1 MKLRKI
7 TMLMACAIS
16 APALAWTNGDF
27 NGNVDIGGSITPEQY
42 SQSWQWESGTDL
54 NNFVNSVQQMTDGFK
69 KLDITADKNYLI
81 LRGTTTAAIFA
92 GPGEGAVPNIAFSD
106 YEGNSV
112 SLNQDTSADQGTG
125 YFELPIKDDSNKK
138 LGTLRVN
145 ATAAGL
151 LVGGYNGKPSYVSLK
166 ATNSNH
172 AFYGGLFGKV
182 MADGNTANALMNIFA
197 LPEKNALWRQIK
209 AHPNIDPAIAS
220 KASMARTTWSMFG
233 VFNSTTKTSVN
244 YMQAPAA
251 ASYAM
256 GVKTG
261 QLLNATFDNPIT
273 STTKW
278 SAPLNIAVTYN

>member
-16 APALAWTNGDF
+16 APALAWTAGDF

-54 NNFVNSVQQMTDGFK
+54 NNFVNSVQQMTEDSK
-69 KLDITADKNYLI
+69 KLDITAEKGYLI
-81 LRGTTTAAIFA
+81 LRGTTTAAVLA
-92 GPGEGAVPNIAFSD
+92 NPGEGAIPNIAFSD

-112 SLNQDTSADQGTG
+112 SLNQDSGNAAGTG
-125 YFELPIKDDSNKK
+125 YFELPIKDDSNQK

-145 ATAAGL
+145 TTAAGL
-151 LVGGYNGKPSYVSLK
+151 LVGAFDATTAAFGSVK
-166 ATNSNH
+166 ATSSNH
-172 AFYGGLFGKV
+172 AFYGGLFKNPFTKGIE
-182 MADGNTANALMNIFA
+182 ANSLMNTYNLPNKDA
-197 LPEKNALWRQIK
+197 LLRLVHQHPNVGSRLGKANPSNMTWSVEGELNATAKNIK
-209 AHPNIDPAIAS
+209 APS
-220 KASMARTTWSMFG
+220 
-233 VFNSTTKTSVN
+233 
-244 YMQAPAA
+244 A
-251 ASYAM
+251 ASYVMA
-256 GVKTG
+256 VQKG